1 MNTMFSYSKLL
12 HLFYIVHM
20 FTSLRLEVVWRTEQV
35 IFYYIHK
42 SNERGRQLF
51 VIVMP
56 RGFQVG
62 DRVHLERDCII
73 FPSPPFGTAFGFV
86 FSGPV
91 FLINSIINSTRH
103 NLLAV
108 PS

>member
-1 MNTMFSYSKLL
+1 MNTMFFYSKPLR
-12 HLFYIVHM
+12 LFLYRSCVYF
-20 FTSLRLEVVWRTEQV
+20 FTSWGYVAYWTSD
-35 IFYYIHK
+35 IYYIHK

-62 DRVHLERDCII
+62 DRIHLERDYII
-73 FPSPPFGTAFGFV
+73 FPSPPYRARVWLVLAAPYFN
-86 FSGPV
+86 
-91 FLINSIINSTRH
+91 NSVLDSIRYGLSV
-103 NLLAV
+103 V

>member
-12 HLFYIVHM
+12 RLFYIVHM

-86 FSGPV
+86 LAAPCFN
-91 FLINSIINSTRH
+91 NSVLDSTRYG
-103 NLLAV
+103 LSVV

>member
-1 MNTMFSYSKLL
+1 MNTIFSYSKLL
-12 HLFYIVHM
+12 RLFYIVHM

-62 DRVHLERDCII
+62 DRVHLERDCIKHKI
-73 FPSPPFGTAFGFV
+73 VLEIHDAVQSAFMNF
-86 FSGPV
+86 
-91 FLINSIINSTRH
+91 
-103 NLLAV
+103 A
-108 PS
+108 